1 MCAWWGKLH
10 SELLPMS
17 SNNHAIQ
24 AKYHHTA
31 LREDDTIG
39 GEVDAWVVGVM
50 EI

>member
-1 MCAWWGKLH
+1 
-10 SELLPMS
+10 MS

-31 LREDDTIG
+31 LPEDDTIG
-39 GEVDAWVVGVM
+39 GDVDAWVVGVM